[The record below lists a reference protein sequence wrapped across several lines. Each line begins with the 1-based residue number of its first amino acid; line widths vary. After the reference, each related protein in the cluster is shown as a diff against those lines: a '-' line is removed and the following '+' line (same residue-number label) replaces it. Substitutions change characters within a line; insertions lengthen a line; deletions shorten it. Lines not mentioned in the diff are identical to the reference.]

1 MTVLPA
7 ATGRDYLFEMSN
19 LRCVSIVLA
28 GGAAVIIRK
37 RRRSQPNSH
46 IDDNPVTAAEIA
58 DAGVDGSAVRRVHP
72 CGGRSV
78 APFPNRREIL
88 LPSRDPLPSGG
99 VRDQLVSIVEPN
111 AVT

>member
-1 MTVLPA
+1 MTVCRRQPARLPVSECR
-7 ATGRDYLFEMSN
+7 TCC
-19 LRCVSIVLA
+19 CVSIVLA
-28 GGAAVIIRK
+28 GGAAVIIGK

-88 LPSRDPLPSGG
+88 LPSRDPLPGF
-99 VRDQLVSIVEPN
+99 
-111 AVT
+111 